1 MFSAVL
7 LGMTLGLGAPA
18 GGAPVLPPAV
28 TAAPSSRLPTPQ
40 FRRYGIADGLPS
52 SAVYAVVQDRNGAMW
67 FATKGGI
74 ARYDGVDF
82 TVFRHVADDP
92 DSLYD
97 NGIASL
103 LFDRDGRLWAG
114 GLEAGLNRYDAASG
128 KFTHWQH
135 DPHDPASLSSDKVWT
150 IAQDVDGSLLVGTVR
165 GLDRLLPDGHG
176 FAHVANPLLGPD
188 PAAFGLVA
196 ALYVDAQRQLWIGSS
211 RGLFRRDADGHMH
224 KVSQLDSSVPIDAWH
239 IDGEGDEVRIAS
251 TRGLLLVGKDD
262 IARPF
267 GGGVIPSGNVLSSV
281 RDAAGRLWVGAQQG
295 LFLQRWP
302 GGPMMSVTD
311 QPVLRGDLPGTW
323 VWSML
328 VDHEGGLWVGLLDG
342 GVAYLAPGW
351 NDTSRFTHIPD
362 DPASLRDSIVTAMAR
377 GHDGRVWVGERGGRV
392 DKLDPLTGKVDHVLS
407 DLGGDVLGMTQDAHD
422 RLWIA
427 VRGGLYR
434 YESGKPPVRVDPS
447 HRWLKHP
454 LEVEL
459 GPDERMYARTFGE
472 GLFRVD
478 QETLVVSRVP
488 MEQTNQRVLW
498 GSQLTLHDGSFWYA
512 SDGGMLRLDA
522 RHDRFEAIAG
532 VSNDRAVNAFDFTAH
547 GLWMVRP
554 DGLEHYHYHGDG
566 LLLDRTVGAAQG
578 WPSIN
583 VVDVRVDARQRVWL
597 LGHDGLWC
605 FDPVQGRFRSF
616 GLQDGLAN
624 SEFSRGFALMPDGN
638 MYAPTLGG
646 VVGFDP
652 DRIRERSGRPPLAI
666 TRVSVRR
673 HGKLQPLPADQT
685 SIELGWRERG
695 FDVTARL
702 FSYVDPAANRYR
714 FKLRGFDSDWVDTG
728 NHGEREFAG
737 LGAGNYRLDVEAAGP
752 NGQWSHLSRPLQI
765 QVQAP
770 PWARWWAWLGY
781 VLLSVAAG
789 RPDPAGLAS
798 ATGAA
803 SPHAAGRA
811 AATDGRGGERGED
824 AVPGH
829 AEPRDPH
836 ADDRGDGDGRAAAE
850 HAAESA
856 AARLHPGH
864 AALRRDAAEAA
875 QRRAGPGPDRGGAAG
890 AGAGTVR
897 SAAAARGRGATGA
910 GTGACQG
917 HPLRA
922 GAGRRPAGAA
932 DRRCGADQAGAAE
945 PGQQRAEVHRAR
957 SREPARAAQRGR
969 SGVQRQ
975 RYRPGHPRGEPGT
988 VVPALRAGRRPATAR
1003 RQRTGAGDLPRTGG
1017 HDGRQHRAGIAAGAT
1032 AARSG
1037 CACRWPSRSRRRRC
1051 RRAPVARGS
1060 YRLLLVEDD
1069 TIVAAV
1075 IRGLLEREGH
1085 TVVHV
1090 LNGLAAL
1097 AELAHARFDAVL
1109 LDLDLPG
1116 VDGFQIARL
1125 IRQREVAGE
1134 HLPIVAVTARSGSED
1149 EARARAAGMDGFLRK
1164 PLSGEQLASAL
1175 ARIVGT
1181 TAPASGRS
1189 GLNYMSFLCS
1199 SKPSRWYSRQRTR
1212 EPSRSAGSAAT
1223 TSSTRW

>member
-1 MFSAVL
+1 MLSAVL

-18 GGAPVLPPAV
+18 GGAPVPLPVV
-28 TAAPSSRLPTPQ
+28 TASPFSRLPTPQ

-52 SAVYAVVQDRNGAMW
+52 SAVYAVVQDRDGAMW

-82 TVFRHVADDP
+82 TVFRHVANDP

-128 KFTHWQH
+128 KFLHWQH
-135 DPHDPASLSSDKVWT
+135 DPHDPSSLSSDKVWT
-150 IAQDVDGSLLVGTVR
+150 IAQDVDGSLLVGTVH

-267 GGGVIPSGNVLSSV
+267 GVGVIPSGNVLSSV

-295 LFLQRWP
+295 LFLQRSP
-302 GGPMMSVTD
+302 GGPMMPVTD

-392 DKLDPLTGKVDHVLS
+392 DKLDPLTGKVEHVLS
-407 DLGGDVLGMTQDAHD
+407 GLGGDVLGMTQDARD

-434 YESGKPPVRVDPS
+434 YERGKPSVRVDPG

-459 GPDERMYARTFGE
+459 GPDDRMYARTFGE

-478 QETLVVSRVP
+478 QETLAVSRVP

-512 SDGGMLRLDA
+512 SDGGMLRLDTQ
-522 RHDRFEAIAG
+522 HDRFEAIAG

-583 VVDVRVDARQRVWL
+583 VVDMRVDARQRVWL

-605 FDPVQGRFRSF
+605 FDPVRGRFRSF

-624 SEFSRGFALMPDGN
+624 GEFSRGFALMPDGN

-673 HGKLQPLPADQT
+673 HGKLQPLPAGQT

-714 FKLRGFDSDWVDTG
+714 FKLRGFDTSWVDAG

-737 LGAGNYRLDVEAAGP
+737 LGAGSYRLDVEAAGP
-752 NGQWSHLSRPLQI
+752 NGQWSHLPRPLLI

-781 VLLSVAAG
+781 VLLTVAFV
-789 RPDPAGLAS
+789 GLILQ
-798 ATGAA
+798 GW
-803 SPHAAGRA
+803 R
-811 AATDGRGGERGED
+811 RRL
-824 AVPGH
+824 
-829 AEPRDPH
+829 
-836 ADDRGDGDGRAAAE
+836 
-850 HAAESA
+850 
-856 AARLHPGH
+856 ARQHHMQLVEQQ
-864 AALRRDAAEAA
+864 RQMAEAA
-875 QRRAGPGPDRGGAAG
+875 SAAKTQFLATLSHEIRTPMTGVMGMAELLLSTPLNPQQHDYTQAMQRSGGMLLKLLNDALDLARIEAGRLELELAPFDPRQLLEDVAQLEQGLAHAKGIRFVLEQADDLPARLIGDAVRIKQVLLNLANNALKFTEHGHVSLRAQRSVDGLEFSVSDTGPGIPEASQARLFQRFEQADGPQRRAGSGLGLAICRELVDMMGGSIELVSRLG
-890 AGAGTVR
+890 YGSTFRVR
-897 SAAAARGRGATGA
+897 L
-910 GTGACQG
+910 
-917 HPLRA
+917 PLA
-922 GAGRRPAGAA
+922 EPVEVQAMPAG
-932 DRRCGADQAGAAE
+932 
-945 PGQQRAEVHRAR
+945 
-957 SREPARAAQRGR
+957 
-969 SGVQRQ
+969 
-975 RYRPGHPRGEPGT
+975 
-988 VVPALRAGRRPATAR
+988 
-1003 RQRTGAGDLPRTGG
+1003 
-1017 HDGRQHRAGIAAGAT
+1017 
-1032 AARSG
+1032 
-1037 CACRWPSRSRRRRC
+1037 
-1051 RRAPVARGS
+1051 PVASGS

-1069 TIVAAV
+1069 GIVAAV

-1097 AELAHARFDAVL
+1097 AELAHANFDAVL

-1125 IRQREVAGE
+1125 IRQREAAGE
-1134 HLPIVAVTARSGSED
+1134 HLPTVAVTARSGSED

-1164 PLSGEQLASAL
+1164 PLSGEQLASVL

-1181 TAPASGRS
+1181 AAPATAD
-1189 GLNYMSFLCS
+1189 
-1199 SKPSRWYSRQRTR
+1199 P
-1212 EPSRSAGSAAT
+1212 A
-1223 TSSTRW
+1223 